1 MLALSFSLS
10 LSLSLSPSLCF
21 SVPRCRSLPQ
31 PPSVHSAGSMYILYP
46 WVNTFI
52 LMHAC
57 AHYTGVRVRARMQ
70 IGAFDRVGAKSH
82 PWRHSKIPFFRL
94 ALFIFPPLTLF
105 SRFKLLGFS
114 RATDRLRQTSLTTVA
129 GKLNVERSLL
139 ERVYVLV
146 WQLSDCGFCQYH
158 LMRKSAVT

>member
-82 PWRHSKIPFFRL
+82 PWRHSKIPFFGL

-105 SRFKLLGFS
+105 SRLGSNYSAFLVQQIAYDRPVS
-114 RATDRLRQTSLTTVA
+114 RQLRENLMSSDRCWKECTYWF
-129 GKLNVERSLL
+129 GN
-139 ERVYVLV
+139 
-146 WQLSDCGFCQYH
+146 
-158 LMRKSAVT
+158 